1 MTSST
6 SSSGSRR
13 NDAAAPGPAP
23 ADGSGAPTST
33 TAGGTAGGRPGTGRN
48 VPRAAASESA
58 PAGLS
63 TDDPLAL
70 ANQLCFSL
78 SVASRMV
85 VQSYRPVLEPLG
97 LTHPQYLVML
107 ALWDSQPR
115 TVKDL
120 GEQLM
125 QDSATLSPLL
135 KRLEA
140 HGYLT
145 RERDPRNERA
155 LAVSLTE
162 KGMALRERA
171 MEVPTR
177 MMERLDV
184 SRDQVHLLNEGMHR
198 LISAAQALGPDTG
211 QSRPQDARDE

>member
-1 MTSST
+1 M
-6 SSSGSRR
+6 
-13 NDAAAPGPAP
+13 P
-23 ADGSGAPTST
+23 
-33 TAGGTAGGRPGTGRN
+33 
-48 VPRAAASESA
+48 
-58 PAGLS
+58 

-140 HGYLT
+140 RGYLT

-155 LAVSLTE
+155 LAVSLTG
-162 KGMALRERA
+162 KGRELRERA
-171 MEVPTR
+171 MAVPTR
-177 MMERLDV
+177 MMDRLDV

-198 LISAAQALGPDTG
+198 LISAAQALGPDAEQG
-211 QSRPQDARDE
+211 RAQDPCDE